1 MVIFGIDPGLIG
13 ACAGI
18 KFNKNKVINYGV
30 FDFIKNNYDELDPV
44 DLLEKMNFSLKDNKG
59 GEFHCFIEHAQ
70 AMPGNGVTGMF
81 NYGVGYGIILATLT
95 IGEIEYTKIR
105 PAKWKKY
112 FGLIKKPKLAS
123 VELAEKL
130 FPDAELRGPR
140 GGLKDGR
147 AEALL
152 IAEYGRLHFAD

>member
-1 MVIFGIDPGLIG
+1 MVIFGIDPGLTG
-13 ACAGI
+13 ACAAIEFNTNKII
-18 KFNKNKVINYGV
+18 KYKV

-44 DLLEKMNFSLKDNKG
+44 DLLEKINSIYYRKC
-59 GEFHCFIEHAQ
+59 HCFIEHAQ

-81 NYGVGYGIILATLT
+81 NYGVGYGMLLAALS

-105 PAKWKKY
+105 PAKWKKH
-112 FGLIKKPKLAS
+112 FGLIKKSKLAS
-123 VELAEKL
+123 VELAEEL

-152 IAEYGRLHFAD
+152 IAEYGRLHFVD